1 MSANWKALSR
11 LRKNSRIN
19 TKSGRSFPSKRYS
32 EWRRRSLI
40 LMPKIA
46 EPIDQP
52 VKIVASLTLPDKRK
66 RDGNNMLASVYDLL
80 VGLSHS

>member
-1 MSANWKALSR
+1 M
-11 LRKNSRIN
+11 
-19 TKSGRSFPSKRYS
+19 
-32 EWRRRSLI
+32 I

-80 VGLSHS
+80 VDCRILEDDNVFIIAQEQLSYRYKKGEALLSLQIFTL